1 MLARQNGQDEIDDRF
16 DALTGRIEM
25 ATDADAGNRHTGV
38 IGLAV
43 MGENLALNI
52 ERNGFP
58 ISVFNRTPARTDA
71 FMAER
76 AEGLKVHA
84 AYDIKDFVASMARPR
99 RIIVMVKAGNPVDQV
114 IEELAPLLDEGD
126 IIVDGGNSFFRDTER
141 RSVASQ
147 SKPYAF
153 VGMGVSGGEEGALW
167 GPSLMP
173 GGPDSAYEV
182 LQPMLSAI
190 AAKSGFGP
198 CVTHV
203 GPGAA
208 GHYVKMVHNGI
219 EYGDMQLIAETYDIM
234 RRALGLGA
242 SQIATIFDGWNQG
255 KLASFLIEITAQ
267 VLMCPDPES
276 GQPLVDMVLD
286 SAEQKG
292 TGRWTSQSALDL
304 GTPIPVI
311 DAAVLARSMSAMKE
325 RRVAASQVL
334 KAEAPPNPPTFDN
347 AGQLIGQSTLR

>member
-1 MLARQNGQDEIDDRF
+1 
-16 DALTGRIEM
+16 M
-25 ATDADAGNRHTGV
+25 ATDAASSSSDRHTGV

-58 ISVFNRTPARTDA
+58 IAVFNRTAARTND
-71 FMAER
+71 FMAQR
-76 AEGLKVHA
+76 AAGLNVHA
-84 AYDIKDFVASMARPR
+84 AFDIKDFVASLARPR

-114 IEELAPLLDEGD
+114 IEELAPLLEDGD

-141 RSVASQ
+141 RAAASKDRRY
-147 SKPYAF
+147 SF

-167 GPSLMP
+167 GPSIMP
-173 GGPDSAYEV
+173 GGPDEAYKLLE
-182 LQPMLSAI
+182 PMLTAI
-190 AAKSGFGP
+190 AAKSDFGA

-242 SQIATIFDGWNQG
+242 GQIASVFDGWNQG
-255 KLASFLIEITAQ
+255 KLSSFLIEITAQ
-267 VLMCPDPES
+267 VLACTDS
-276 GQPLVDMVLD
+276 DTGKPLVDMVLD
-286 SAEQKG
+286 TAEQ
-292 TGRWTSQSALDL
+292 
-304 GTPIPVI
+304 
-311 DAAVLARSMSAMKE
+311 
-325 RRVAASQVL
+325 
-334 KAEAPPNPPTFDN
+334 
-347 AGQLIGQSTLR
+347 